1 MSAVSEAIAR
11 EYFEMLGYLVCQPR
25 KYSMSGRQKTA
36 SEEVDLVVL
45 NPALTEMRLPQNVVW
60 STEDFAGVP
69 RAVVAI
75 RGWHTERF
83 YSSTF
88 EQAPDLLRFVEAD
101 SLKFAATFLGRD
113 DMAKVLCL
121 PRLPASGELKA
132 KTIEFVRQ
140 KGLDGVISFSTILA
154 ELIRRVEI
162 NRNYDKSDI
171 LQMIR
176 LFKNYDLLKDPQME
190 LFGRAAPTRRAPKPK
205 GGKPSLP
212 ETDEALPPE
221 P

>member
-1 MSAVSEAIAR
+1 
-11 EYFEMLGYLVCQPR
+11 
-25 KYSMSGRQKTA
+25 
-36 SEEVDLVVL
+36 
-45 NPALTEMRLPQNVVW
+45 
-60 STEDFAGVP
+60 
-69 RAVVAI
+69 
-75 RGWHTERF
+75 
-83 YSSTF
+83 
-88 EQAPDLLRFVEAD
+88 
-101 SLKFAATFLGRD
+101 
-113 DMAKVLCL
+113 VLCL

>member
-45 NPALTEMRLPQNVVW
+45 NPNLLETRLPQNMVW
-60 STEDFAGVP
+60 SSADFAGVP

-83 YSSTF
+83 YSKTF
-88 EQAPDLLRFVEAD
+88 ESAPDLLRFVEAD
-101 SLKFAATFLGRD
+101 SLKFAARFLGRE

-121 PRLPASGELKA
+121 PRLPASGELKTQ
-132 KTIEFVRQ
+132 TIDFLRQ
-140 KGLDGVISFSTILA
+140 RGLDGVISFSTMLA
-154 ELIRRVEI
+154 ELVRRVET

-190 LFGRAAPTRRAPKPK
+190 LFGSGHRSRRASAPRKTI
-205 GGKPSLP
+205 PS
-212 ETDEALPPE
+212 
-221 P
+221 